1 MQPSG
6 SFGSV
11 EIPAGKIPQA
21 DLQTGSYIEIAEY
34 SWFNPNPATGDFA
47 CEIRLGY
54 VVEGGQR
61 KPFRGGLLVGNL
73 LDALADMR
81 WSKETGFYGNYL
93 GPKAAVFNTL
103 KVAG

>member
-1 MQPSG
+1 MKPIG
-6 SFGSV
+6 DFGSV
-11 EIPAGKIPQA
+11 EIPAGNVPLAEFQS
-21 DLQTGSYIEIAEY
+21 GSYVEIAEY
-34 SWFNPNPATGDFA
+34 TWFNPNAVTGDFA

-54 VVEGGQR
+54 LVEDGER
-61 KPFRGGLLVGNL
+61 KPFKGGLLVGNL

-93 GPKAAVFNTL
+93 GPKAAIFNNL